1 MLIQQVVQPQ
11 ELPQLTV
18 GVPVPAQVAVHSS
31 MPQLSVEP
39 LHVLLATPQVSVQVP
54 VPQL

>member
-1 MLIQQVVQPQ
+1 VVQLQEAPQ
-11 ELPQLTV
+11 VTV

-31 MPQLSVEP
+31 TPQLSVEP
-39 LHVLLATPQVSVQVP
+39 LHALLAAVQVSVQVP